1 MNINMAKITQ
11 LFVNFRVRKRI
22 LALADAFIVVVA
34 GLFSSFFSSS
44 IDPISRT
51 DLLAIFFLSVLMC
64 FGSLLFFGAYNKLW
78 RYLNR
83 SDYLS
88 CVKGVVVGILV
99 TQVFFYLVRGD
110 LHWQFAIVQAI
121 MACIGVSLFR
131 YMFRNAFISIAESG
145 RIEGRKRRTMII
157 GAGNATKL
165 LLSEI
170 RYSTN
175 DAEKGLET
183 SAAADIYPVC
193 LIDDDRYK
201 IGKPFE
207 GVLVAG
213 GTSDIPKIAKLE
225 NIEQILFSIP
235 SCPPKDRQTIL
246 DLCSKTGLPVKVL
259 PFIGTLLDSSN
270 VGNGTTNFATQIRD
284 IKVEDLLGR
293 DPIKFD
299 NKDIR
304 AYIEDKVCM
313 VTGGGG
319 SIGSE
324 LVRQIAKYNPKQVI
338 IVDIYENNAYDIQQE
353 LVMEYG
359 KSLNLVTIIASVRD
373 YFRMNQIFKKY
384 HPEVIFHAAAHKHV
398 PLMENNPMEAIKNN
412 VVGTFNVATL
422 SMFNNV
428 KKFVMISTDKAVN
441 PTNVMGASKRCCEM
455 IVRFMSL
462 QKDSNTEFVVTRF
475 GNVLGSNGSVIP
487 LFKRQIE
494 QGKPVTVTHP
504 EIIRYFM
511 TIPEAVSLV
520 LEAASIAHGG
530 EIFVLDMGM
539 PVKIVTLAEN
549 LIRMYG
555 KVPYKDVPIKFTG
568 LRPGEKIKEELLM
581 NEEGL
586 EKTKN
591 KLIFIGK
598 QIDIDT
604 SKFINEL
611 WKLKGAAAENND
623 EVAIRALH
631 EIVPTFTTPEEFNK
645 TVLMQSSQ
653 KDLNKDESSSGKEQ
667 TEFNNQT
674 ISKEGK
680 Q

>member
-1 MNINMAKITQ
+1 MAKLMG
-11 LFVNFRVRKRI
+11 LFTNFRVRKRV

-34 GLFSSFFSSS
+34 GLFANFPLPLYANAIPRADQF
-44 IDPISRT
+44 
-51 DLLAIFFLSVLMC
+51 AIFFLSVALC
-64 FGSLLFFGAYNKLW
+64 FGALLFFGAYNRLW
-78 RYLNR
+78 RYLDR
-83 SDYLS
+83 SDFLS
-88 CVKGVVVGILV
+88 CVKGVFVGLIA
-99 TQVFFYLVRGD
+99 THFFFYLVRGE
-110 LHWQFAIVQAI
+110 LYWQFALVQAVL
-121 MACIGVSLFR
+121 ASSGVCLFR
-131 YMFRNAFISIAESG
+131 YMFRNAFITLVETGHQEAM
-145 RIEGRKRRTMII
+145 KLRTMII

-165 LLSEI
+165 LLDEI
-170 RYSTN
+170 RNSSIE
-175 DAEKGLET
+175 AEKGVAT
-183 SAAADIYPVC
+183 SVASRIDPIC

-201 IGKPFE
+201 IGKPYE

-213 GTSDIPKIAKLE
+213 GTSDIPKIAKQE

-235 SCPPKDRQTIL
+235 SCPPKDRQVIM
-246 DLCSKTGLPVKVL
+246 DLCGKTGLPVKVL
-259 PFIGTLLDSSN
+259 PFVGSLLEPAN
-270 VGNGTTNFATQIRD
+270 EGEATNFVTQIRD

-293 DPIKFD
+293 APIKFD
-299 NKDIR
+299 NKDIL
-304 AYIEDKVCM
+304 AYIENKVCM

-324 LVRQIAKYNPKQVI
+324 LVRQIAKYKPKQII

-353 LVMEYG
+353 LMMEYG
-359 KSLNLVTIIASVRD
+359 ASLNLVTLIASVRD
-373 YFRMNQIFKKY
+373 YFRMSKIYKTY
-384 HPEVIFHAAAHKHV
+384 HPDVVFHAAAHKHV
-398 PLMENNPMEAIKNN
+398 PLMEQNPMEAIKNN

-422 SMFNNV
+422 AMFNNV

-455 IVRFMSL
+455 IVRFMSM
-462 QKDSNTEFVVTRF
+462 QKDSKTEFVVTRF

-520 LEAASIAHGG
+520 LEAASIAQGG

-555 KVPYKDVPIKFTG
+555 KVPYKDVPIVFTG

-586 EKTKN
+586 KKTNN

-611 WKLKGAAAENND
+611 WKLKCAAYENND
-623 EVAIRALH
+623 EIAIRALH
-631 EIVPTFTTPEEFNK
+631 EIVPTFTTPEQFNR
-645 TVLMQSSQ
+645 TVLQGS
-653 KDLNKDESSSGKEQ
+653 D
-667 TEFNNQT
+667 
-674 ISKEGK
+674 SKG
-680 Q
+680 